1 MQCHPLLFKSQHL
14 VLSPER
20 CFFWEDQKTLVLSD
34 MHIGKAAHFRKA
46 GIAIPQQVFQE
57 DMHRLFQQI
66 HFFSPQRIIV
76 TGDLFH
82 SEANLEHDWF
92 SNWRKELAGIEF
104 ILVKGNHEILRND
117 VYQNLGI
124 ELVDKELEIDPFFF
138 SHDLVKEKRDGFSF
152 IGHTHPGIRIQGKG
166 KQSFVFPC
174 FYFTSD
180 FCILPAFSKFTGKHV
195 VDLQK
200 GETAYAIV
208 GAGIDQSII
217 EVIG

>member
-1 MQCHPLLFKSQHL
+1 MRPLLIQCHQQQIW
-14 VLSPER
+14 LSPER
-20 CFFWEDQKTLVLSD
+20 CMFWEDQKTLVLSD

-92 SNWRKELAGIEF
+92 SNWRKELAGIDF

-117 VYQNLGI
+117 VYRNLGI
-124 ELVDKELEIDPFFF
+124 ELVDKELEIGPFFF
-138 SHDLVKEKRDGFSF
+138 SHDIEEKKRDGFSF
-152 IGHTHPGIRIQGKG
+152 VGHTHPGVKITGKG
-166 KQSFVFPC
+166 KQSAVLPC
-174 FYFTSD
+174 FYFTNEY
-180 FCILPAFSKFTGKHV
+180 CILPAFSKFTGKYIV
-195 VDLQK
+195 EK
-200 GETAYAIV
+200 KPGEKVYAIV
-208 GAGIDQSII
+208 GEGMASTII
-217 EVIG
+217 EILD

>member
-1 MQCHPLLFKSQHL
+1 MRPHLIQCHQQKIW
-14 VLSPER
+14 LSPER
-20 CFFWEDQKTLVLSD
+20 CMFWENQQTLILSD
-34 MHIGKAAHFRKA
+34 MHIGKTAHFRKA
-46 GIAIPQQVFQE
+46 GIAVPQQVFQE
-57 DMHRLFQQI
+57 DLHRLFQQI
-66 HFFSPQRIIV
+66 HFFSPQRTIV

-92 SNWRKELAGIEF
+92 SNWRRELDGIDF

-117 VYQNLGI
+117 VYRNLGI
-124 ELVDKELEIDPFFF
+124 EIVDKELEIAPFFF
-138 SHDLVKEKRDGFSF
+138 SHDLVEEKLDGFSF
-152 IGHTHPGIRIQGKG
+152 VGHTHPGIHIQGKG

-208 GAGIDQSII
+208 GAGLDQSIVEI
-217 EVIG
+217 TG

>member
-1 MQCHPLLFKSQHL
+1 MRPHLIQCHQQKIW
-14 VLSPER
+14 LSPDR
-20 CFFWEDQKTLVLSD
+20 CMFWEDQKTLVLSD

-124 ELVDKELEIDPFFF
+124 ELVDKELEIAPFFF
-138 SHDLVKEKRDGFSF
+138 SHDLIEERRDGFSF
-152 IGHTHPGIRIQGKG
+152 VGHTHPGIRIQGKG

-174 FYFTSD
+174 FYFTND

-208 GAGIDQSII
+208 GAGIGQSIV

>member
-1 MQCHPLLFKSQHL
+1 MRPHLIQCHQQKIW
-14 VLSPER
+14 LSPER
-20 CFFWEDQKTLVLSD
+20 CMFWENQQTLILSD
-34 MHIGKAAHFRKA
+34 MHIGKTAHFRKA
-46 GIAIPQQVFQE
+46 GIAVPQQVFQE
-57 DMHRLFQQI
+57 DLHRLFQQI

-92 SNWRKELAGIEF
+92 SNWRRELDGIDF

-117 VYQNLGI
+117 VYRNLGI
-124 ELVDKELEIDPFFF
+124 EIVDKELEIAPFFF
-138 SHDLVKEKRDGFSF
+138 SHDLVEEKLDGFSF
-152 IGHTHPGIRIQGKG
+152 VGHTHPGIHIQGKG

-208 GAGIDQSII
+208 GAGLDQSIVEI
-217 EVIG
+217 TG

>member
-1 MQCHPLLFKSQHL
+1 MQCHPLLFKSQRL

-46 GIAIPQQVFQE
+46 GIAVPQQVFQE

-124 ELVDKELEIDPFFF
+124 ALVDKELEIGPFFF
-138 SHDLVKEKRDGFSF
+138 SHDLIEEKRNGFSF
-152 IGHTHPGIRIQGKG
+152 VGHTHPGIRIQGKG

-208 GAGIDQSII
+208 GAGIDQSIVEI
-217 EVIG
+217 TG

>member
-124 ELVDKELEIDPFFF
+124 ALVDKELEIGPFFF
-138 SHDLVKEKRDGFSF
+138 SHDLIEEKRDGFSF
-152 IGHTHPGIRIQGKG
+152 VGHTHPGIRIQGKG

-208 GAGIDQSII
+208 GAGIDQSIVEI
-217 EVIG
+217 TG

>member
-1 MQCHPLLFKSQHL
+1 MQCYPIHFKNQRL
-14 VLSPER
+14 ILSPER
-20 CFFWEDQKTLVLSD
+20 CIFWEDQRTLILSD
-34 MHIGKAAHFRKA
+34 MHIGKTAHFRKA

-92 SNWRKELAGIEF
+92 SNWRRELAGIDF

-124 ELVDKELEIDPFFF
+124 EIVNKELEIAPFFF
-138 SHDLVKEKRDGFSF
+138 SHDLIEEKLDGFSF

-166 KQSFVFPC
+166 KQSLVFPC

-180 FCILPAFSKFTGKHV
+180 YCILPAFSKFTGKHV
-195 VDLQK
+195 VDLQV

-208 GAGIDQSII
+208 GAGIEQSIV

>member
-1 MQCHPLLFKSQHL
+1 MRPHL
-14 VLSPER
+14 IQFHQQKIWLSPER
-20 CFFWEDQKTLVLSD
+20 CIFWEDQQTLILSD
-34 MHIGKAAHFRKA
+34 MHIGKTAHFRKA

-92 SNWRKELAGIEF
+92 SNWRRELAGIDF

-124 ELVDKELEIDPFFF
+124 EIVDKELEIAPFFF
-138 SHDLVKEKRDGFSF
+138 SHDLIEEKRDTFSF

-174 FYFTSD
+174 FYFRSD
-180 FCILPAFSKFTGKHV
+180 YCILPAFSKFTGKHV

-208 GAGIDQSII
+208 GAGIDQSIV

>member
-1 MQCHPLLFKSQHL
+1 MRPHLIQCHQQKIW
-14 VLSPER
+14 LSPDR
-20 CFFWEDQKTLVLSD
+20 CMFWEDQKTLVLSD

-138 SHDLVKEKRDGFSF
+138 SHDLIEERCDGFSF
-152 IGHTHPGIRIQGKG
+152 VGHTHPGIRIQGKG

-174 FYFTSD
+174 FYFTND

-208 GAGIDQSII
+208 GAGIGQSIV

>member
-1 MQCHPLLFKSQHL
+1 MRHHLIQCHQQKIW
-14 VLSPER
+14 LSPER
-20 CFFWEDQKTLVLSD
+20 CMFWENQQTLILSD
-34 MHIGKAAHFRKA
+34 MHIGKTAHFRKA
-46 GIAIPQQVFQE
+46 GIAVPQQVFQE
-57 DMHRLFQQI
+57 DLHRLFQQI

-92 SNWRKELAGIEF
+92 SNWRRELDGIDF

-117 VYQNLGI
+117 VYRNLGI
-124 ELVDKELEIDPFFF
+124 EIVDKELEIAPFFF
-138 SHDLVKEKRDGFSF
+138 SHDLVEEKLDGFSF
-152 IGHTHPGIRIQGKG
+152 VGHTHPGIHIQGKG

-208 GAGIDQSII
+208 GAGLDQSIVEI
-217 EVIG
+217 TG

>member
-1 MQCHPLLFKSQHL
+1 MRPHLIQCHQQKIW
-14 VLSPER
+14 LSPDR
-20 CFFWEDQKTLVLSD
+20 CMFWEDQKTLVLSD

-124 ELVDKELEIDPFFF
+124 ELVDKELEIAPFFF
-138 SHDLVKEKRDGFSF
+138 SHDLIEERRDGFSF
-152 IGHTHPGIRIQGKG
+152 VGHTHPGIRIQGKG

-208 GAGIDQSII
+208 GAGIGQSIV

>member
-1 MQCHPLLFKSQHL
+1 MRPHLIQCHQQKIW
-14 VLSPER
+14 LSPER
-20 CFFWEDQKTLVLSD
+20 CMFWENQQTLILSD
-34 MHIGKAAHFRKA
+34 MHIGKTAHFRKA
-46 GIAIPQQVFQE
+46 GIAVPQQVFQE
-57 DMHRLFQQI
+57 DLHRLFQQI

-92 SNWRKELAGIEF
+92 SNWRRELDGIDF

-117 VYQNLGI
+117 VYRNLGI
-124 ELVDKELEIDPFFF
+124 EIVDKELEIAPFFF
-138 SHDLVKEKRDGFSF
+138 SHDLVEEKIDGFSF
-152 IGHTHPGIRIQGKG
+152 VGHTHPGIHIQGKG

-208 GAGIDQSII
+208 GAGLDQSIVEI
-217 EVIG
+217 TG

>member
-1 MQCHPLLFKSQHL
+1 MRPHLIQCHQQKIW
-14 VLSPER
+14 LSPER
-20 CFFWEDQKTLVLSD
+20 CMFWENQQTLILSD
-34 MHIGKAAHFRKA
+34 MHIGKTAHFRKA
-46 GIAIPQQVFQE
+46 GIAVPQQVFQE
-57 DMHRLFQQI
+57 DLHRLFQQI

-124 ELVDKELEIDPFFF
+124 ELVDKELEIGPFFF
-138 SHDLVKEKRDGFSF
+138 SHDLIEEKRDGFSF
-152 IGHTHPGIRIQGKG
+152 VGHTHPGVRIQGKG